1 VLIII
6 KNIFGAVV
14 GAEVGW
20 WIEAAV
26 VVPVEATVLKK
37 LSENTADAKKYLI

>member
-1 VLIII
+1 LLIII
-6 KNIFGAVV
+6 KNNIGAVV

-37 LSENTADAKKYLI
+37 LNINTADAKKYLN